1 MGKLRGDAPQ
11 TPPAHSPVP
20 LLHRIS
26 GLQVAPK
33 GAPSSSASQLQ
44 LNALQ
49 QPLSILSVTK
59 VIIPSPAYRTTPR
72 QCGLVSTSAD
82 FNLQPAT

>member
-1 MGKLRGDAPQ
+1 MISRSPSPAVPAGPC
-11 TPPAHSPVP
+11 PP
-20 LLHRIS
+20 
-26 GLQVAPK
+26 
-33 GAPSSSASQLQ
+33 APSSSASQLQ